1 MTTRMA
7 LRGAGSW
14 VAVAMSAV
22 FAFGAPLAA
31 QAPAQ
36 GGQNAAPAAP
46 KLTLTSQQ
54 PIPPQG
60 AAVLQLSMEQAVQMA
75 VETNLT
81 LKANRLNVDIA
92 AEAVAGAEAVFKP
105 ILNASASKSNSTRLP
120 SSFTD
125 LTSGSISSSNVNGG
139 ASVSQ
144 LTPWLGGN
152 YSASWNN
159 NRGTTTQPQ
168 PVFNPQLSSNVQF
181 TYTQPLLR
189 NLLTDANRVGL
200 ANSQTQ
206 QQVANLDLELRTITL
221 QNSVRLAYLNLK
233 AAKAQLD
240 VAQKNLDLAQQSLKE
255 DEARVKV
262 GVSAPSDTI
271 QDQVAVK
278 SNEGFVVQ
286 SNAFVDSAQD
296 QLRTMILDP
305 NRPDYWT
312 VQIDAVDE
320 LVVEAREPDVEAAV
334 KNALANRLD
343 VQEAQRN
350 LEITHRTTRLDENLT
365 KASVNAIAQ
374 YSATSS
380 GGTQFS
386 YVNITDTTGTP
397 TTRSLGSV
405 LGQTF
410 AGDFPS
416 WTVAV
421 NVGYPIGR
429 STAEATL
436 AQQRLNEQ
444 QSQINLQALRLQVAA
459 SVRQAARDVRTNYQ
473 VVQTTKAALDAAQKQ
488 LDDENRKN
496 ELGLSNTFIL
506 IQKQQI
512 LANSRISSIGAII
525 SYNTA
530 LLNFERVQRVQ

>member
-1 MTTRMA
+1 MTTRMG

-14 VAVAMSAV
+14 TAVAMSAA
-22 FAFGAPLAA
+22 FAFGASLSA
-31 QAPAQ
+31 QTPAQ
-36 GGQNAAPAAP
+36 GAQNAAAAP
-46 KLTLTSQQ
+46 KLALTTQQ
-54 PIPPQG
+54 PVPPQG
-60 AAVLQLSMEQAVQMA
+60 APVLQLSMEQAVQMA
-75 VETNLT
+75 VDTNLG

-92 AEAVAGAEAVFKP
+92 AEATAGAEGAFKP
-105 ILNASASKSNSTRLP
+105 VASASTFKQNSTRLP

-125 LTSGSISSSNVNGG
+125 LTSGSISTASVSGG

-144 LTPWLGGN
+144 LMPWFGGQ

-159 NRGTTTQPQ
+159 NRLTTTQPQ
-168 PVFNPQLSSNVQF
+168 PVFNPQLSSQVQF
-181 TYTQPLLR
+181 SYTQPLLR
-189 NLLTDANRVGL
+189 GFLIDSSRAAL

-206 QQVANLDLELRTITL
+206 QQVADLDLQLKTITL

-233 AAKAQLD
+233 AAKSQLD
-240 VAQKNLDLAQQSLKE
+240 VAQKNLELAQQSLRE

-286 SNAFVDSAQD
+286 AQGFVESAQD
-296 QLRTMILDP
+296 QLRTLILDP

-312 VQIDAVDE
+312 VQIDAIDE

-343 VQEAQRN
+343 VQEAQRS

-365 KASVNAIAQ
+365 KAAVNAIAN

-386 YVNITDTTGTP
+386 YSSITDTVGTP

-416 WTVAV
+416 WS
-421 NVGYPIGR
+421 VGVQVQYPIGR
-429 STAEATL
+429 STAEANL

-444 QSQINLQALRLQVAA
+444 QAQINLRALQLQVAA
-459 SVRQAARDVRTNYQ
+459 AVRQAARDVKNNYQ
-473 VVQTTKAALDAAQKQ
+473 VVQTTRAALDAAQKQ

-512 LANSRISSIGAII
+512 LANARISSIGALV
-525 SYNTA
+525 SYNQA

>member
-14 VAVAMSAV
+14 TAVAMSAAL
-22 FAFGAPLAA
+22 AFGASLSA
-31 QAPAQ
+31 QTPSQ
-36 GGQNAAPAAP
+36 GAQNATAAP
-46 KLTLTSQQ
+46 KLALTAQQ
-54 PIPPQG
+54 PVPAQG
-60 AAVLQLSMEQAVQMA
+60 APVLQLSMEQAVQMA
-75 VETNLT
+75 VDTNLG

-92 AEAVAGAEAVFKP
+92 AEGTAGAEGAFKP
-105 ILNASASKSNSTRLP
+105 VVSGSTFKQNSTRLP

-125 LTSGSISSSNVNGG
+125 LTSGSISSASVSGG

-144 LTPWLGGN
+144 LMPWLGGQ

-159 NRGTTTQPQ
+159 NRLTTTQPQ
-168 PVFNPQLSSNVQF
+168 PVFNPQLSSQVSF
-181 TYTQPLLR
+181 SYTQPLLR
-189 NLLTDANRVGL
+189 GFLIDSNRAAL

-206 QQVANLDLELRTITL
+206 QQVADLDLQLKTITL

-286 SNAFVDSAQD
+286 AQGFVESAQD
-296 QLRTMILDP
+296 QLRTLILDP

-312 VQIDAVDE
+312 VQIDATDD

-343 VQEAQRN
+343 VQEAERS
-350 LEITHRTTRLDENLT
+350 LEITHRTVRLDENLT
-365 KASVNAIAQ
+365 KAAVNAVAN

-386 YVNITDTTGTP
+386 YSSITDTVGTP

-405 LGQTF
+405 LSQTF

-416 WTVAV
+416 WS
-421 NVGYPIGR
+421 VGVQVQYPIGR
-429 STAEATL
+429 STAEANL

-444 QSQINLQALRLQVAA
+444 QAQINLRALQLQVAA
-459 SVRQAARDVRTNYQ
+459 AVRQAARDVRNNYQ
-473 VVQTTKAALDAAQKQ
+473 VVQTTRAALDAAQKQ

-512 LANSRISSIGAII
+512 LATARISSIGALV
-525 SYNTA
+525 SYNQA